1 MRRNAKTM
9 SPLLLAIAVLSV
21 SLQDIAAGAISPAI
35 ASMAAAY
42 PDHSISFIQMVV
54 TLPTLAIVL
63 ISPIYGW
70 LSNKIQPRKV
80 IIFGL
85 FLFIIAGTFPV
96 FLDNIYLIMF
106 FRLILGCGS
115 GITITASLA
124 IIPVFYEGEKRDS
137 MVGFNTAM
145 GSLGCIFMQMLGG
158 YFCEINWHYSFLAY
172 LIGLF
177 SLIMVVLF
185 LPDIPMSLQQ
195 QSGKR
200 EKRIYA
206 CVPKSVYGLAL
217 LFAVG
222 MTFITFLSTNIS
234 IMVEGEKIG
243 NPANTGIALS
253 LYTVGSAISSS
264 LFGKLKKHLRIFVI
278 PFGWI
283 LTAVGYFAL
292 SHVNSISSVYL
303 SILLSGLGM
312 GLVVSSYFRRVSE
325 ITELPYVAFAVSM
338 IATANGLGNF
348 IHPTVVALISKMIGT
363 SAYGRMAISIAA
375 YALFIIGAATLCIYA
390 LNTVKEKADQ
400 KLKDS
405 N

>member
-1 MRRNAKTM
+1 MHRNAKTM

-35 ASMAAAY
+35 TSMAAAY
-42 PDHSISFIQMVV
+42 PDHGISFIQMVV

-85 FLFIIAGTFPV
+85 GLFIFAGTFPV
-96 FLDNIYLIMF
+96 FLNNIYLIMLC
-106 FRLILGCGS
+106 RLLLGCGS

-124 IIPVFYEGEKRDS
+124 IIPVFFEGEKRDS

-145 GSLGCIFMQMLGG
+145 GSIGCIFMQMMGG
-158 YFCEINWHYSFLAY
+158 YFCEINWHYSFLSY

-177 SLIMVVLF
+177 SLIMVVFF
-185 LPDIPMSLQQ
+185 LPDIPMSNPKQI
-195 QSGKR
+195 
-200 EKRIYA
+200 ENENKRINTG
-206 CVPKSVYGLAL
+206 VPKAVYGMAI

-243 NPANTGIALS
+243 NAANTGIALS
-253 LYTVGSAISSS
+253 LYTVGSAVSSS
-264 LFGKLKKHLRIFVI
+264 LFGKLKKYIGIYVI
-278 PFGWI
+278 PLGWI
-283 LTAVGYFAL
+283 LTAVGYFAV
-292 SHVNSISSVYL
+292 SGVYTVQGVYG

-312 GLVVSSYFRRVSE
+312 GIVVSSYFRRVSE
-325 ITELPYVAFAVSM
+325 ITALPYVAFSVSM

-348 IHPTVVALISKMIGT
+348 IHPTIVGLISKIIRT
-363 SAYGRMAISIAA
+363 SAYGRIAINISA
-375 YALFIIGAATLCIYA
+375 YALLIIGISTLCVYA
-390 LNTVKEKADQ
+390 VTALKSKSYK
-400 KLKDS
+400 KLS
-405 N
+405 